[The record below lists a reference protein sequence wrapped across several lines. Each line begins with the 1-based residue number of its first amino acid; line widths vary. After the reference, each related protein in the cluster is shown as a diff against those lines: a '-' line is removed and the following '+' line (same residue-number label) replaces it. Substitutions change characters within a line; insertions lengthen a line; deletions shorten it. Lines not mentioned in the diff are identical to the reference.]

1 MSTLQELLAQREALE
16 SQIEQ
21 MRSAERNTALNQA
34 KELIQTFG
42 LTSEELFGGGQRK
55 KKTTQPVTPKYRHP
69 ETGATWSGRGK
80 PPAWIAGQDRDYYLI
95 QK

>member
-16 SQIEQ
+16 SQIEEI
-21 MRSAERNTALNQA
+21 RSTERNSALNQA

-42 LTSEELFGGGQRK
+42 LTSEELFGGSQRK
-55 KKTTQPVTPKYRHP
+55 KKTIQAVTPKYRHP

-80 PPAWIAGQDRDYYLI
+80 PPTWIAGQDRDHFLI